1 MTKKR
6 GIHVTDV
13 TDHGLSIAETNIS
26 EEQADPHQDDD
37 APEDEADPILDYI
50 NSKHHQ
56 EDDMNHA
63 LQAYNIMTSPFSD
76 TTPQQSINSV
86 HTHLFYHA
94 AQAKQAQHVHLL
106 IGEPMVALQ
115 ALM

>member
-1 MTKKR
+1 MAKKR
-6 GIHVTDV
+6 GIHVTDI
-13 TDHGLSIAETNIS
+13 TDQVLSIAETNIS
-26 EEQADPHQDDD
+26 EEQVEANQDEDE
-37 APEDEADPILDYI
+37 PEDGTDPILDYI

-56 EDDMNHA
+56 DDDMNHA

-76 TTPQQSINSV
+76 ATSQWSINSV
-86 HTHLFYHA
+86 HTHLLYHV
-94 AQAKQAQHVHLL
+94 AQQNKPNMVHLL